1 VGVERADS
9 VEDVAAVRGVRS
21 DRVRGVGGE
30 GEALPVA
37 EHAGG
42 LTLGRGGRGRVL
54 EVAADAADRGVLER
68 ADELGEPL
76 GLDQAVRI
84 DEREDLAAAL
94 GDAAIAGV
102 GDAAL
107 GLSQIRHGPG
117 LNQGGGAIAGP
128 VVDHQDLPA
137 VGWVVRG
144 EDGVQAVGNR

>member
-1 VGVERADS
+1 MGVEWPDS
-9 VEDVAAVRGVRS
+9 VEDVAAVRGVRG
-21 DRVRGVGGE
+21 DRVGGVGAE

-37 EHAGG
+37 EHAGC
-42 LTLGRGGRGRVL
+42 LALGRGGRGRVP

-76 GLDQAVRI
+76 GLDQAVGV

-102 GDAAL
+102 GDTAL
-107 GLSQIRHGPG
+107 GLSQVGDGPG
-117 LNQGGGAIAGP
+117 LNQGGGAIAGA

-137 VGWVVRG
+137 VRWVVGG
-144 EDGVQAVGNR
+144 EDGVQTVGDR